1 MVLPSYSFIFIFLP
15 AVIILYWIAE
25 ARRLHTLGKVI
36 LLVSSLFFYALLT
49 PGIKGLAALL
59 ASIAV
64 CYAIGTFALSE
75 KIPSALRKLTLFIGV
90 AANILLLIYCRYLSY
105 IEELAGS
112 AGMSF
117 TMKAVVVPVGISYFT
132 FSQIAFLVD
141 SYRNP
146 SVKYSLPDYALFVS
160 FFPKITVGP
169 IALSS
174 ELIPQFNDEARRTFS
189 YDNMAK
195 GFYRFTLGL
204 SKKLLLADNLGKFA
218 DLGYANIPNLGTTN
232 AILVILSYTLQ
243 IYFDF
248 SGYCDMASAICLM
261 LNFDLCEN
269 FDGPYRSLSI
279 TEFWKRWHISLT
291 RFFRN
296 YLYIPMGGNRKG
308 KIRTYF
314 NNLFIFLISGL
325 WHGAATHF
333 VIWGGIHGIGM
344 IISKLISRFTQKVPK
359 AVRWLITFS
368 FVNLAW
374 VFFRAENTG
383 MAMDMFSQLF
393 TGGFVPMNSAL
404 IATCIPTEF
413 QLMQW
418 LILKAAPDLTFYSGC
433 AVWLLLIAIG
443 IYFSAFSK
451 TVRQRCD
458 NFTAS
463 GKKVAITVILF
474 TWSVLSLSEVTEF
487 IYVNF

>member
-1 MVLPSYSFIFIFLP
+1 MMI
-15 AVIILYWIAE
+15 
-25 ARRLHTLGKVI
+25 
-36 LLVSSLFFYALLT
+36 
-49 PGIKGLAALL
+49 
-59 ASIAV
+59 
-64 CYAIGTFALSE
+64 
-75 KIPSALRKLTLFIGV
+75 
-90 AANILLLIYCRYLSY
+90 N
-105 IEELAGS
+105 
-112 AGMSF
+112 
-117 TMKAVVVPVGISYFT
+117 
-132 FSQIAFLVD
+132 
-141 SYRNP
+141 
-146 SVKYSLPDYALFVS
+146 
-160 FFPKITVGP
+160 
-169 IALSS
+169 
-174 ELIPQFNDEARRTFS
+174 RT
-189 YDNMAK
+189 
-195 GFYRFTLGL
+195 
-204 SKKLLLADNLGKFA
+204 
-218 DLGYANIPNLGTTN
+218 
-232 AILVILSYTLQ
+232 
-243 IYFDF
+243 
-248 SGYCDMASAICLM
+248 
-261 LNFDLCEN
+261 
-269 FDGPYRSLSI
+269 
-279 TEFWKRWHISLT
+279 
-291 RFFRN
+291 
-296 YLYIPMGGNRKG
+296 G

-374 VFFRAENTG
+374 VFFRAEHTG